1 MWREKHHLA
10 NVQFVL
16 NSSCIF
22 KKKKITHKMKWKNI
36 YKIQVHF
43 LNVGFDSHKITL
55 KNYISTIG
63 ANITKKIRK

>member
-1 MWREKHHLA
+1 
-10 NVQFVL
+10 
-16 NSSCIF
+16 
-22 KKKKITHKMKWKNI
+22 MKWKNI